1 MINKTKY
8 IFSIFPKFKNS
19 KTTLVFKKLF
29 KSISFLK
36 YPILIFLISITIYL
50 IVPKY
55 LNYDKK
61 ESAIKMAF
69 DEKYGINLKEIN
81 SITYNFFPRPRLK
94 LEVPSFS
101 INGNLINGKIKSL
114 YIILNY
120 SELYNIKN
128 LQLNKIILDNSNL
141 NFEINKYKD
150 VFKYLKNYKDKIL
163 IKNSFLIFKD
173 QNKELTKISKVK
185 IQNTNKKISARGYLL
200 EKKIYLD
207 ILDTDDSTKIDLKIP
222 EIASFMTI
230 SLDTKNNHPNILG
243 EVKTKILNNNLEFEF
258 KYKNKFKI
266 YNSLFRNR
274 NLQSSFDGEIE
285 LKPYFKFDLVFN
297 LINVNFDKLIDINFI
312 KKVDK
317 ILLNNK
323 KLNGRLEALY
333 ENKSFYFHTI
343 KKSDILL
350 FFNNGEI
357 DIKNISIKTEDGIFN
372 FSGFVSGSDYQKLD
386 FKTFIDVE
394 NKGKFLRR
402 IGVDKKH
409 RGESV
414 NLTLEGSINLSANKI
429 YLEEITSKNGYS
441 ASKEDI
447 KYYKKNFEELV
458 IKDSYLGLF
467 DKKKIKDFIQ
477 KIY

>member
-29 KSISFLK
+29 KSIYFLK

-128 LQLNKIILDNSNL
+128 LQLNKIILDDSNL
-141 NFEINKYKD
+141 NFEINNYKD
-150 VFKYLKNYKDKIL
+150 VFKYFKNYKDKIF

-222 EIASFMTI
+222 EIASFMII

>member
-222 EIASFMTI
+222 EIASFMII

-323 KLNGRLEALY
+323 KLNGRLEVLY

-409 RGESV
+409 RGKSV